1 MRLDKIKS
9 NPWNF
14 SFFMHTILKT
24 LEKETLN
31 SLCKFFP
38 DSVKSKCYKDLLLE
52 LKTDNKEKKIEIA
65 LNLLENI
72 YDIFTNKINEIKKIK
87 IKLFVIYLL
96 I

>member
-1 MRLDKIKS
+1 MKS
-9 NPWNF
+9 MEFFIFYAYNF
-14 SFFMHTILKT
+14 RNSI
-24 LEKETLN
+24 EKETLN
-31 SLCKFFP
+31 SLYKFFP
-38 DSVKSKCYKDLLLE
+38 DSVKSKCNKDLLLE